1 MEKRSKKRKIL
12 KWIIIVV
19 VVIGVVGA
27 VTGGGSSDS
36 SSQNGNT
43 AQNESNNGSEN
54 SDSSEN
60 KEKTYGIGETVK
72 VGDIEYTVN
81 SINSQKTVGTEY
93 LNTKAQETFL
103 VINLTLK
110 NNGKDAIDVSD
121 SFFKLKRDDKEY
133 ETNSEGNIYLEDSII
148 YTNINPDA
156 SLTGNI
162 CFDVTQDTID
172 YEGLQL
178 QVQTGVFGTEKG
190 LINLH

>member
-1 MEKRSKKRKIL
+1 MKKGSKKRNIL
-12 KWIIIVV
+12 KWAIIVV
-19 VVIGVVGA
+19 VAIGVIGA

-36 SSQNGNT
+36 SSQEENT
-43 AQNESNNGSEN
+43 VQNESNNSE
-54 SDSSEN
+54 SLE
-60 KEKTYGIGETVK
+60 KEEQTYDIGETVK
-72 VGDIEYTVN
+72 VGDVEYTVN

-93 LNTKAQETFL
+93 LNTDAQETFL